1 MEYYQK
7 SPRSREPQASS
18 RKSQKTFSKPNYSI
32 VRVGNKV
39 VGKVVGGEFVKKVHS
54 TKHFL
59 RTPPA
64 IAFDIDSLNQ
74 ARNLGATRVKI
85 IDLDTGVIY
94 RVTIEVILKKGFLFN
109 RGHGDQIGLPL
120 NIWSHNRVQQP
131 SLFEPIIPV
140 NKRSQSQSRE
150 LRR

>member
-1 MEYYQK
+1 M
-7 SPRSREPQASS
+7 
-18 RKSQKTFSKPNYSI
+18 

-39 VGKVVGGEFVKKVHS
+39 VGKIVDGEFVKKVHS

-59 RTPPA
+59 HTPPA

-120 NIWSHNRVQQP
+120 KIWSCNKIQQP
-131 SLFEPIIPV
+131 SLFDPIPPF
-140 NKRSQSQSRE
+140 NKDARFQSMEVKR
-150 LRR
+150 